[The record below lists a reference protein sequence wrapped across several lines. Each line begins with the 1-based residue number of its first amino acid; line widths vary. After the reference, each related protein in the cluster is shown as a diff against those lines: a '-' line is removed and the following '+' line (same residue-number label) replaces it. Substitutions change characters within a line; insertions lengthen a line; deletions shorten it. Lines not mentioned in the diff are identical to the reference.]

1 MGFTDAANSTL
12 VESNL
17 EYYNKRALENYNND
31 YKKWKTNTRPRGR
44 NSFTISRIYKLD
56 TSLSTSTYHTYRCLE
71 KKSLSKPFRGQAIVE
86 NYWGEPQWRES
97 CFSFSTDKSQLIIW
111 NTSNPSYRS
120 YYKLVQ
126 PDTPNIDFLY
136 E

>member
-1 MGFTDAANSTL
+1 MGFTNAANSTQ
-12 VESNL
+12 VGSNL

-31 YKKWKTNTRPRGR
+31 YKKWKTNTPPWDS
-44 NSFTISRIYKLD
+44 NSFTISHIYKLD
-56 TSLSTSTYHTYRCLE
+56 TSLSTSTNHTYRWLE
-71 KKSLSKPFRGQAIVE
+71 KKALSKPFRGQAIVE
-86 NYWGEPQWRES
+86 YYWGEPQWGEL

-111 NTSNPSYRS
+111 KTSNPSYRS